1 MAEIVPFHGLRY
13 DEAKAGPLGD
23 VISPPYDVIT
33 DELRDRLYERGP
45 YNVVRV
51 EYGRE
56 EPGDGPTA
64 DRYTRAKETL
74 ETWISEEV
82 LRHDNTPAFY
92 LYDHYFEHAGRRLR
106 RRGFLGALRLYQE
119 GRGVVRPHELTF
131 PKATAD
137 RLRLLRAT
145 RVNTSPV
152 FGLFADERG
161 EVARSLE
168 AWMSRGPAP
177 LVGEARVG
185 AERHLVWR
193 LDDRTLMRKLAGL
206 LKDARIYIADG
217 HHRYETALTYLDD
230 ERKAGHIE
238 MEQDSPNYVLAYL
251 CPLDDPGLLILATHR
266 IVRGGDAVL
275 DELVARSF
283 DDTPIDA
290 GALGDTQ
297 PGIVLVR
304 DGLFTELRPRADAD
318 LSALHETWRTL
329 PVAQAEH
336 LLLEPAR
343 AGGATV
349 EYDHDAQRA
358 AAAATRGTSAVLLR
372 AVDAATLRRVA
383 DAWQRLPQKTTYFHP
398 KVPAGLVLRPLGD

>member
-23 VISPPYDVIT
+23 LIAPPYDVIS
-33 DELRDRLYERGP
+33 DALREELYERSP

-56 EPGDGPTA
+56 PPDA
-64 DRYTRAKETL
+64 RYAKAKETL
-74 ETWISEEV
+74 DAWLADGV

-92 LYDHYFEHAGRRLR
+92 LYDHYFEHAGKRMR
-106 RRGFLGALRLYQE
+106 RRGFFAALRLYQE
-119 GRGVVRPHELTF
+119 GRGIVRPHELTF
-131 PKATAD
+131 PKAKAD
-137 RLRLLRAT
+137 RLNLLRAT

-152 FGLFADERG
+152 FGLFADDRG
-161 EVARSLE
+161 EVARALE

-177 LVGEARVG
+177 MVGEARVG
-185 AERHLVWR
+185 SERHLVWR
-193 LDDRTLMRKLAGL
+193 LDDKTLTRKLAGL

-238 MEQDSPNYVLAYL
+238 IEEDSPNYVLAYL
-251 CPLDDPGLLILATHR
+251 CPLDDPGLVILATHR
-266 IVRGGDAVL
+266 VVRGGDAVL
-275 DELVARSF
+275 DELVGRSF
-283 DDTPIDA
+283 DAAPIDA

-304 DGLFTELRPRADAD
+304 DGSFTELRPRQDAD
-318 LSALHETWRTL
+318 LTALQETWRTL

-343 AGGATV
+343 AAGATV
-349 EYDHDAQRA
+349 EYEHAAERA
-358 AAAATRGTSAVLLR
+358 ADAATSGTSAVLLR
-372 AVDAATLRRVA
+372 AVDASTLRRVA

>member
-1 MAEIVPFHGLRY
+1 MAEVVPFHGLRF
-13 DEAKAGPLGD
+13 DDSKAGPLGD
-23 VISPPYDVIT
+23 LVSPPYDVIS
-33 DELRDRLYERGP
+33 DELRDQLYERSP

-51 EYGRE
+51 EYGRD
-56 EPGDGPTA
+56 EPGHA
-64 DRYTRAKETL
+64 DRYAKARETL
-74 ETWISEEV
+74 DGWIRDGV

-92 LYDHYFEHAGRRLR
+92 LHDHYFEHAGKRMR
-106 RRGFLGALRLYQE
+106 RRGFLAALRLYHE
-119 GRGVVRPHELTF
+119 GRGIVRPHELTF
-131 PKATAD
+131 PKAKAD
-137 RLRLLRAT
+137 RLSLLRTT

-177 LVGEARVG
+177 MVGEARLG
-185 AERHLVWR
+185 SERHLVWR
-193 LDDRTLMRKLAGL
+193 LDDKMLTRKLAGL
-206 LKDARIYIADG
+206 LKDARVYIADG

-238 MEQDSPNYVLAYL
+238 IEQDSPNYVLAYL

-266 IVRGGDAVL
+266 VVRGGDAVL
-275 DELVARSF
+275 DELVERAF
-283 DDTPIDA
+283 DAAPIDA

-304 DGLFTELRPRADAD
+304 EGTFTELRPRADTD
-318 LSALHETWRTL
+318 LSALQESWRTL

-343 AGGATV
+343 AAGATV
-349 EYDHDAQRA
+349 EYDHDAERA
-358 AAAATRGTSAVLLR
+358 AAAATHGTSAILLR

-383 DAWQRLPQKTTYFHP
+383 DAWQRLPQKSTYFHP
-398 KVPAGLVLRPLGD
+398 KAPAGLVLRPLGD